1 MTSPYRIEGP
11 ALISFSGGRTSGY
24 MLKHILDECGGLPAD
39 TFVVF
44 ADTGKEHPA
53 TYRFI
58 DICAAKW
65 GVEVH
70 TVTMD
75 RGNHATPY
83 DALIVRKNY
92 LPNPVA
98 RFCTQELKIK
108 PVAEFMRQ
116 RGYCAWTNVLG
127 IRADEAHRATSTHH
141 KREWANLFPLILAD
155 VSRADVMAW
164 WAKQPFDLGIPPGF
178 GNCVGCFLKS
188 RAQLIAIEQAEPGSL
203 EWWAEKEVEIGGTFR
218 SDREDYAKLI
228 QFASAQ
234 GVLPLAD
241 DSALDCFCGEP

>member
-1 MTSPYRIEGP
+1 VSNPYRIDGP
-11 ALISFSGGRTSGY
+11 AVISFSGGRTSGY
-24 MLKHILDECGGLPAD
+24 MLRHIQRHGIGPDV
-39 TFVVF
+39 FVVF
-44 ADTGKEHPA
+44 ADTGQEHPQ
-53 TYRFI
+53 TYRFVER
-58 DICAAKW
+58 CAEEW
-65 GVEVH
+65 SVQVH

-75 RGNHATPY
+75 KGNHATPY

-116 RGYCAWTNVLG
+116 RGYKTWTNVLG
-127 IRADEAHRATSTHH
+127 IRSDEAHRASGSHH
-141 KREWANLFPLILAD
+141 KREWANAFPLIDAD
-155 VSRADVMAW
+155 VTRADVMAW

-203 EWWAEKEVEIGGTFR
+203 EWWADKERQINGTFR
-218 SDREDYAKLI
+218 SDRENYRTMI
-228 QFASAQ
+228 RFAQRQ
-234 GVLPLAD
+234 GTLPFEPEPPI
-241 DSALDCFCGEP
+241 DCFCGEP